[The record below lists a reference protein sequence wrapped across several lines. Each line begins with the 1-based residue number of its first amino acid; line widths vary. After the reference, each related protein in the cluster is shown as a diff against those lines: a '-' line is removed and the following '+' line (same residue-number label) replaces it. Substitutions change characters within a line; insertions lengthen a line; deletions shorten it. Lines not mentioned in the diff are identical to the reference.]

1 MMINKMAGKLLGC
14 RIHSLYYSRIRQIPN
29 QRMMAFRVSWSAP
42 CHSIYTR
49 TLPINPI
56 RETMAGKEKIQWMQ
70 EKESISDQFCLPPD
84 WYLKKTLKSL
94 LT

>member
-1 MMINKMAGKLLGC
+1 
-14 RIHSLYYSRIRQIPN
+14 
-29 QRMMAFRVSWSAP
+29 
-42 CHSIYTR
+42 
-49 TLPINPI
+49 
-56 RETMAGKEKIQWMQ
+56 MAGKEKIQWMQ